1 MCCTKVIPQ
10 VTRTLTS
17 HEKSQKHSRFS
28 KNMNDNAN
36 PSEVS
41 SNTEPLQ
48 EDYDAH
54 LSSTLKEELQKH
66 EHCFDYQLTE
76 EQIQFVN
83 DNGYLVIKGLIEP
96 ELCDKIVEEIF
107 DRFLI
112 MC

>member
-1 MCCTKVIPQ
+1 
-10 VTRTLTS
+10 
-17 HEKSQKHSRFS
+17 
-28 KNMNDNAN
+28 MNDNAN